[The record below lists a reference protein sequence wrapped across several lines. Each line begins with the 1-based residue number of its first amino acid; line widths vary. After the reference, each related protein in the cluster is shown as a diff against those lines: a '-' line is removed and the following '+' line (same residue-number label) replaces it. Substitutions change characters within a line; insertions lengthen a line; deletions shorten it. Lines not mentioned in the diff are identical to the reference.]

1 MKHGGNHLIVRT
13 ALIEKGYVDDGALC
27 HCVRELTQGC
37 VLQAGAAALQSR
49 VLRVAESARRRDG
62 GQVVGHDAR
71 RESGL
76 GLGRSVGWWGT
87 WQGESVQH
95 IPYGATQPSTP
106 YRGHSPDAA
115 IALTATQMS
124 EALEVSSSEIYL
136 VHALLLLLHKPLAGS
151 LRYTLAQLILPRRIF

>member
-76 GLGRSVGWWGT
+76 GLGRSVGWLGGLGRWF
-87 WQGESVQH
+87 
-95 IPYGATQPSTP
+95 PP
-106 YRGHSPDAA
+106 GHSRGYH
-115 IALTATQMS
+115 
-124 EALEVSSSEIYL
+124 VSAVHL
-136 VHALLLLLHKPLAGS
+136 V
-151 LRYTLAQLILPRRIF
+151 RRTRSR